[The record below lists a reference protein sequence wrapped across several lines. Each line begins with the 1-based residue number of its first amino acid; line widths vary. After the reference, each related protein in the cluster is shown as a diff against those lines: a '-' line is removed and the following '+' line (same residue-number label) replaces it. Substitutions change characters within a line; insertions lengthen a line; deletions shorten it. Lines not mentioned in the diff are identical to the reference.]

1 MESKP
6 PPIVNFGGRTLVRA
20 GLQSRCRSEAKA
32 CLALM
37 GRLKPAFRAARVSK
51 RYATFAALAVAAIA
65 SAQSWVPQ
73 ESGATVDLRG
83 ASAVNSTV
91 AWASGAKGVFLR
103 TTDGGVN
110 WNFGAVPGAGD
121 VDFRGLR
128 ALDAKTA
135 ILLSSGLGERS
146 RIYKTIDAGE
156 NWQALR
162 INPDPRGFWD
172 ALAMW
177 DSMHGIVVG
186 DPVNGRFTIYTTSDG
201 VTWQPPDASI
211 AVNRRGMKGPAAGS
225 GEGAFAASNSCL
237 FVRGVHEAWFGTGG
251 RGGAR
256 ILHTDDNG
264 KTWTAAKTPIRGDS
278 DSAGISSLAFSDAM
292 HGVAVGGDYMKPAE
306 AAGTA
311 AWTADGG
318 RTWTASQ
325 TSGYRSAV
333 AWFAP
338 SKMWIAT
345 GPSGSDVSTDGGKTW
360 RNFDGAAY
368 FALSFAGSSG
378 WAMGPKGAI
387 AKLKTE

>member
-6 PPIVNFGGRTLVRA
+6 PLIVSGAPWWSRLQPVAQALACEISRKGRKGGKEKSFAFLASFAR
-20 GLQSRCRSEAKA
+20 GSQAKA
-32 CLALM
+32 CSTVIL
-37 GRLKPAFRAARVSK
+37 F
-51 RYATFAALAVAAIA
+51 AAIA

-103 TTDGGVN
+103 TTDGGEN
-110 WNFGAVPGAGD
+110 WNFGAVAGAGD

-135 ILLSSGLGERS
+135 ILLSAGLGERS
-146 RIYKTIDAGE
+146 RIYKTSDAGE

-162 INPDPRGFWD
+162 INPDPNGFWD

-177 DSMHGIVVG
+177 DSMHGIMLG

-201 VTWQPPDASI
+201 VTWEPI
-211 AVNRRGMKGPAAGS
+211 KGPTAGS
-225 GEGAFAASNSCL
+225 NEGAFAASNSCL
-237 FVRGVHEAWFGTGG
+237 FVRGLHEAWFGTGG

-256 ILHTDDNG
+256 VLHTDDNG
-264 KTWTAAKTPIRGDS
+264 KTWTPAKTPIRGDS

-306 AAGTA
+306 PAGSA

-318 RTWTASQ
+318 RTWTASR

-333 AWFAP
+333 AYFAP

-345 GPSGSDVSTDGGKTW
+345 GPSGSDVSTDGGRTW

-368 FALSFAGSSG
+368 FALSLAGSSA
-378 WAMGPKGAI
+378 WAVGPKGAI

>member
-6 PPIVNFGGRTLVRA
+6 PRIGSGGPWSSRLQPLAKALACEISRKGRKGGKEKSFAFLTSFGR
-20 GLQSRCRSEAKA
+20 RSQAKA
-32 CLALM
+32 CSTLIV
-37 GRLKPAFRAARVSK
+37 FV
-51 RYATFAALAVAAIA
+51 AIA

-83 ASAVNSTV
+83 ASAVSSTV
-91 AWASGAKGVFLR
+91 AWASGARGVFLR
-103 TTDGGVN
+103 TTDGVN
-110 WNFGAVPGAGD
+110 WNFGAVSGAAD

-128 ALDAKTA
+128 AFDEKTA

-201 VTWQPPDASI
+201 VTWEPI
-211 AVNRRGMKGPAAGS
+211 KGPAAGS

-237 FVRGVHEAWFGTGG
+237 FVRGLHEAWFGTGG

-256 ILHTDDNG
+256 VLHTDDNG
-264 KTWTAAKTPIRGDS
+264 KTWTPAKTPIRADS

-306 AAGTA
+306 PAGSA

-318 RTWTASQ
+318 RTWTVSR

-333 AWFAP
+333 VYLAP
-338 SKMWIAT
+338 SKMWIAI

-360 RNFDGAAY
+360 RNFDSAAY
-368 FALSFAGSSG
+368 YALSLAGSSG